1 MTAEYDIIFVADAR
15 FEGGTSTALAVEM
28 KAAAQAGLKTGL
40 LMVKGPILGLPF
52 PVHQEIRANLDSGS
66 VARIDPQQRVTTKLV
81 IAHHPSIFQ
90 NYLQPRPAIVTERMI
105 IVLHHPVVDRAGRS
119 QYDLPTV
126 VRHAFAA
133 FSVRVI
139 LAPVS
144 QVVRDTLPVILPEDC
159 EILSDDWNNL
169 IDLDDWPARKE
180 RQLSGRIRIG
190 RHSRPDIQKW
200 PDSFEVAKAIYPTD
214 ARQFSILMLG
224 GGDFLKTKYGELP
237 ANWTLLPFSFTGVAE
252 FLGAL
257 DFYVYFHSDAWSEA
271 FGRTILEALAVGLV
285 TILPEHFRPL
295 FGDAALYAPPDQ
307 VAALLARYS
316 GDQRLYVAQS
326 RKARRFVEERHSAR
340 TYAARIAAH
349 LDDIKRHPLSFPLQS
364 PPFTR
369 PKPQRRAL
377 FVSSN
382 GIGMGHLAQQLAI
395 ADRLQP
401 DITPV
406 FATMSYALKVVI
418 DAGYQAHYLNHH
430 RSAGAV
436 VKDWDKVFAEELLEL
451 ITHVRPS
458 IALYDATAV
467 FPGIVDALSA
477 FPDCF
482 SIWVRRPMWRQSHD
496 IFTDYS
502 RSFDAVIEPG
512 ELADEFDQGPTKA
525 LQRNAYVVPPVLQ
538 IEPSQRLARAL
549 ACKVLGVA
557 DDKIVVVL
565 QLGAGNNYDLSE
577 VRRTMLTALLRRPDV
592 TVVELQSPIRNAP
605 LPPAED
611 SRHII
616 RELYPAFKYSR
627 AFDAAVSAAG
637 YNSFHENILGGVP
650 TLFVAN
656 EGGETDLQMN
666 RSLWASLTGCGLSMR
681 RDIDLSNVH
690 SLIDRL
696 LDPIERAAISERC
709 KRIQWTNGAQKI
721 ADFVEDHIRLVRS
734 DRWPGAQI

>member
-15 FEGGTSTALAVEM
+15 FEGGTSTALAVEL
-28 KAAAQAGLKTGL
+28 KAAAKAGLKCGL

-52 PVHQEIRANLDSGS
+52 PVHQEIRANLDRGS
-66 VARIDPQQRVTTKLV
+66 IARIDPRQYVTTKLV
-81 IAHHPSIFQ
+81 IVHHPSILQ
-90 NYLQPRPAIVTERMI
+90 NYLQPRPAIATEKMI
-105 IVLHHPVVDRAGRS
+105 LVLHHPVVDRAGRS
-119 QYDLPTV
+119 QYDVPTV
-126 VRHAFAA
+126 VRHGLAA
-133 FSVRVI
+133 FGVRVT

-144 QVVRDTLPVILPEDC
+144 QVVRDTLPATLPEDC
-159 EILSDDWNNL
+159 EVLADDWDNL
-169 IDLDDWPARKE
+169 IDLDDWPERKE
-180 RQLSGRIRIG
+180 RQISGRIRVG

-214 ARQFSILMLG
+214 ARQFLILMLG
-224 GGDFLKTKYGELP
+224 GGEFLKAKYGELP
-237 ANWTLLPFSFTGVAE
+237 ANWTLLPFSSAGVAE
-252 FLGAL
+252 FLGDL

-285 TILPEHFRPL
+285 TILPEHFKSL

-307 VAALLARYS
+307 VAALLARYTA
-316 GDQRLYVAQS
+316 DHQLYGAQS
-326 RKARRFVEERHSAR
+326 RKARRFVEDRHSAR
-340 TYAARIAAH
+340 AYAARIAAQ
-349 LDDIKRHPLSFPLQS
+349 LGDIKQNPPDLPLES

-369 PKPQRRAL
+369 PRPQRQAL

-418 DAGYQAHYLNHH
+418 EAGYQAHYLNHH
-430 RSAGAV
+430 RSAGAS
-436 VKDWDKVFAEELLEL
+436 VKDWDRVFAEELLEL

-467 FPGIVDALSA
+467 FPGVVNALSA
-477 FPDCF
+477 FPECF

-496 IFTDYS
+496 IFTGYS
-502 RSFDAVIEPG
+502 HSFDAIIEPG
-512 ELADEFDQGPTKA
+512 ELADEFDRGPTKT
-525 LQRNAYVVPPVLQ
+525 LQHRAYVVPPVLQ
-538 IEPSQRLARAL
+538 IEPSQRLTRAL
-549 ACKVLGVA
+549 ARKVLGVG
-557 DDKIVVVL
+557 DEKVVVVL

-577 VRRTMLTALLRRPDV
+577 VRNKMLSALLQRPDV
-592 TVVELQSPIRNAP
+592 TVVELPSPIRNAP
-605 LPPAED
+605 LPPAEN

-656 EGGETDLQMN
+656 EGDETDLQMN
-666 RSLWASLTGCGLSMR
+666 RALWASLTGCGLSMR
-681 RDIDLSNVH
+681 RDIDLPNVQA
-690 SLIDRL
+690 LIDRL
-696 LDPIERAAISERC
+696 LDPIERAAMSERC
-709 KRIQWTNGAQKI
+709 KRIQWTNGAEKI

-734 DRWPGAQI
+734 DRWPGMQI